1 MYDPNAHE
9 DSQHGESELTK
20 ITEPRPSYHPPD
32 NWSPQQVYRPWQGA
46 YNQNYSQHSKQEYY
60 NAPTVGARP
69 APSQP
74 HNDHVLRAVL
84 LTMLCATIFGA
95 MLFGAGWTFGRNS
108 VGTGI
113 PSVQPIA
120 VTSMSEARL
129 KVVSRIQPSMVQIN
143 AQQETSNSVGSGVI
157 VDQRGYIV
165 TNNHV
170 ISNAQNIRV
179 QLPNGHET
187 SGQLVGAVADYDLAI
202 IKINTTTPLT
212 PAALG
217 DSSGLQVGQDVL
229 AIGSP
234 LGISKSVTSGI
245 ISAVGRTISEG
256 HGVTLHSAIQT
267 DAPINPGNS
276 GGALVDMQG
285 NLVGIP
291 TLTAI
296 NPEFNTPANGM
307 GFAIP
312 SNKVKEV
319 MEQYIH

>member
-1 MYDPNAHE
+1 MYDPNAHD
-9 DSQHGESELTK
+9 DSHHGELERTK
-20 ITEPRPSYHPPD
+20 ITEPTPSYRPAD
-32 NWSPQQVYRPWQGA
+32 NWSPRQVYQPWQA
-46 YNQNYSQHSKQEYY
+46 YNQEYKEYY

-69 APSQP
+69 SPPQP
-74 HNDHVLRAVL
+74 HNDRVLRSIL
-84 LTMLCATIFGA
+84 LTLLCATAFGA

-143 AQQETSNSVGSGVI
+143 TQQETSNSVGSGVI

-179 QLPNGHET
+179 QLPNGHQT
-187 SGQLVGAVADYDLAI
+187 AGQLVGANADYDLAI
-202 IKINTTTPLT
+202 IKVTTSTPLT
-212 PAALG
+212 PATLG

-234 LGISKSVTSGI
+234 LGISKTVTSGI

-319 MEQYIH
+319 MDQYIR